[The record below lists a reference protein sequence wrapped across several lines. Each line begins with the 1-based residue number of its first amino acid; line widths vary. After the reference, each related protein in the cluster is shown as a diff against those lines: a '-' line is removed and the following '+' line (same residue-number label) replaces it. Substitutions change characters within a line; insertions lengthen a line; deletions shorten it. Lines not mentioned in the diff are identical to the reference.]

1 MIPKRANKLYKELT
15 KEFDVSED
23 LVEVLVEA
31 YYKDL
36 RQKLTSLE
44 DTRINV
50 DGLGHFVIKVKKVK
64 KAIPHYEKVLLNH
77 DTSTFGAYHN
87 KKSIEEKLENLKRIQ
102 IKIEKN
108 LEKKKNFKNEK
119 YTKNT
124 LGE

>member
-23 LVEVLVEA
+23 LVETLVET

-36 RQKLTSLE
+36 RKKLSSLE

-50 DGLGHFVIKVKKVK
+50 DGLGHFVIKVKKVA
-64 KAIPHYEKVLLNH
+64 KAIPHYEKVLKNH

-102 IKIEKN
+102 VKIEKN
-108 LEKKKNFKNEK
+108 LEKKKIFKDEK